1 MRPANSRKKV
11 EVISWL
17 IIKTQTHNTVT
28 KNNSCQSWVELLNK
42 SIVKSKDKL
51 IDKRILRTNN

>member
-28 KNNSCQSWVELLNK
+28 KNNSCQS
-42 SIVKSKDKL
+42 
-51 IDKRILRTNN
+51 